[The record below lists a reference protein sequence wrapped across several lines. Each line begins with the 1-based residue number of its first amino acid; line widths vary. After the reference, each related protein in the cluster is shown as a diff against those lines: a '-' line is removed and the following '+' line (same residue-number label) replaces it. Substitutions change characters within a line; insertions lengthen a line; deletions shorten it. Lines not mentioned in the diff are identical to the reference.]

1 MNPDNLTILQEP
13 CTDINLFSDQLVH
26 RPLLNYQKPIADEI
40 TRSIIAKSSGIITCE
55 MPRQS
60 GKNEIS
66 AIIEFFQLLRHY
78 FIGGNII
85 KTAPT
90 FSPQL
95 KISQNR
101 LISLLQNCTLSR
113 GRWKTRDS
121 NTIQLGK
128 AREVFLSAQPGANV
142 VGATAD
148 IALIV
153 DEGQEID
160 PEKFNRD
167 FSPMRAWKNS
177 PLIVFGV
184 RWDGRSFLENLIEV
198 NLEKEKKDG
207 IKRHFRV
214 DVEQVIKENPSYL
227 KHFKREKAR
236 LGEDHILFRT
246 QYLLQSVST
255 IGDMFSPAQL
265 FSMRGDFE
273 RLDIPRDGCN
283 YFVGIDIG
291 GEASG
296 EESHDETIMVILER
310 SRDKSNEQL
319 RVVNCYRWQGAN
331 WETLHRE
338 LITLLNLWCPESVT
352 VDGRGIGNACG
363 MWLSEQYKRG
373 HVEVYQA
380 SASSVSND
388 GYLLMSK
395 VGLNKLRLFKDGD
408 KHISDGLVSCGE
420 IFKQLGNARR
430 ELVSGGSLRFYVPEK
445 YGHDDILKAVSYAV
459 RASGNSSKKY
469 ENIILEA
476 VI

>member
-1 MNPDNLTILQEP
+1 MNPVNFDQIRERFM
-13 CTDINLFSDQLVH
+13 DIILFSDQLVH

-40 TRSIIAKSSGIITCE
+40 TRAIITKSSGIITCE

-66 AIIEFFQLLRHY
+66 ALIELFQLIRHY
-78 FIGGNII
+78 FTGGSII

-90 FSPQL
+90 FNPQL

-101 LISLLQNCTLSR
+101 LISLLKKCILSE
-113 GRWKTRDS
+113 GRWKIKDG
-121 NTIQLGK
+121 NAIQFGN
-128 AREVFLSAQPGANV
+128 AREVFLSAQPTASV

-160 PEKFNRD
+160 IEKFDRD

-207 IKRHFRV
+207 VRRHFRV
-214 DVEQVIKENPSYL
+214 DVEQVMEENPEYA
-227 KHFKREKAR
+227 KHFEREKAR

-246 QYLLQSVST
+246 QYLLQSVSSL
-255 IGDMFSPAQL
+255 GDMFTPAQL

-273 RLDIPRDGCN
+273 RLDIPRNSCN
-283 YFVGIDIG
+283 YFTGIDIG
-291 GEASG
+291 GEATG
-296 EESHDETIMVILER
+296 LESHDETIMVILER
-310 SRDKSNEQL
+310 PRGKPDEQL
-319 RVVNCYRWQGAN
+319 RIVNCYRWHGTN
-331 WETLHRE
+331 WETLHKE
-338 LITLLNLWCPESVT
+338 LITLLNLWGPESVT
-352 VDGRGIGNACG
+352 IDGRGIGNACG

-373 HVEVYQA
+373 QVEVYQA
-380 SASSVSND
+380 SVSSVSDD
-388 GYLLMSK
+388 GYQLMSK
-395 VGLNKLRLFKDGD
+395 VGLNKLKFFKDGD
-408 KHISDGLVSCGE
+408 KHISDGLVSCDE

-430 ELVSGGSLRFYVPEK
+430 ELVSGGSMRFYVPEK
-445 YGHDDILKAVSYAV
+445 YGHDDILKAVAYAV
-459 RASGNSSKKY
+459 RASGKSTNKY